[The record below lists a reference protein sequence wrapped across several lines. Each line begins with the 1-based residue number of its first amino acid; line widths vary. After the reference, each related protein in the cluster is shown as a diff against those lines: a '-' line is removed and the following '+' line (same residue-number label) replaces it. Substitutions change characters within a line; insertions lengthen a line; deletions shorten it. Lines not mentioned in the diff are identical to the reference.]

1 MERTGIQLEK
11 TWPQQPVSKEAI
23 SLGTVNIRLVVFDAK
38 RTEQDEPGE
47 LDGSD
52 SSDGVRGPL
61 DSYLERPGGKGYV
74 VFLVHGQR
82 QDILDE
88 SFVGID
94 LGFKYLRKRT
104 MIVVEVDGL
113 VPEAIGQLVQGSR
126 QGFYRGDVYYAMHD
140 RIVAV
145 LDKDPDLKRLE
156 AEAEQEI
163 AELKAGDESVR
174 TKLDALIEGHHA
186 ASPRTLEGNESTS
199 SRSGTSGHGVA
210 NLTTHEIVLRTL
222 PGVGENADLP
232 VLVAEPP
239 GALMRLYPGEAKK
252 LNIRSD
258 PSDAW
263 KHLQSLDAFVTPHI
277 GELEIEIRN
286 GRGGAELNLLFR
298 EPEAFPEE
306 DYPITGT
313 LTSVAMF
320 GDKKEARVI
329 EREISI
335 GKRRFHPPKPEP
347 ILREVPTFIRVVSR
361 QPVKLFEGTTLT
373 HVRMRWDGND
383 ELTLGNPG
391 VWSFH
396 GRCTSLINFP
406 SPVFSTPRKGNFEM
420 LVEMPH
426 GLLPGQILDFQVEA
440 VGPAGYSLS
449 TYFQAMVVEPLP
461 KAEPRKVIGNIR
473 EAAQDRRP
481 PYDLRYIDRNQWNSG
496 TCWGSADWDGADAGC
511 FTEPTNSMPLTLIIN
526 QDADLLKAM
535 RDEMIGRKLEDT
547 TVKERQSRYTAH
559 VAFHLYQM
567 YLHVQRLKT
576 GVANDS
582 SLRMPNEAELRAEIN
597 RVGGTLLKLMER

>member
-1 MERTGIQLEK
+1 MDRTGIQLEK
-11 TWPQQPVSKEAI
+11 TWPQQPVSREAI
-23 SLGTVNIRLVVFDAK
+23 SLGTVNIRLVVFDPK
-38 RTEQDEPGE
+38 RTEQDEPVE

-52 SSDGVRGPL
+52 LSDGSRGPL

-88 SFVGID
+88 SFVGIE

-145 LDKDPDLKRLE
+145 LDRDPDLKRLE

-174 TKLDALIEGHHA
+174 NKLDALIEGHHA
-186 ASPRTLEGNESTS
+186 AGTRKLEGNEATS
-199 SRSGTSGHGVA
+199 SRPGLSGRGA
-210 NLTTHEIVLRTL
+210 ADLTTREVVLPAL
-222 PGVGENADLP
+222 PAVGDTADFP
-232 VLVAEPP
+232 VLIAEPP
-239 GALMRLYPGEAKK
+239 GALARLYPGEAKK
-252 LNIRSD
+252 LSIRSD
-258 PSDAW
+258 PPDAW

-277 GELEIEIRN
+277 GELEIEIDN
-286 GRGGAELNLLFR
+286 GRDGADVNLLFR

-313 LTSVAMF
+313 LTLVAMF
-320 GDKKEARVI
+320 SDREEARVI

-347 ILREVPTFIRVVSR
+347 ILRDVPTFIRVVSR
-361 QPVKLFEGTTLT
+361 QPVKLLEGTTLT
-373 HVRMRWDGND
+373 HVRMRWDGTD
-383 ELTLGNPG
+383 ELTLGSPAR
-391 VWSFH
+391 WSFH
-396 GRCTSLINFP
+396 GQCTSLSNFS

-420 LVEMPH
+420 LIETPH
-426 GLLPGQILDFQVEA
+426 GLLHDQILDFQVEA
-440 VGPAGYSLS
+440 VGPAGYTLS
-449 TYFQAMVVEPLP
+449 TYFQAMVVEPPP

-496 TCWGSADWDGADAGC
+496 TCWGSSDWNGVDAGC

-547 TVKERQSRYTAH
+547 TVKERQARYTAH

-567 YLHVQRLKT
+567 YLHVQGLKT
-576 GVANDS
+576 GMADDS
-582 SLRMPNEAELRAEIN
+582 SLRLPNEAELRAEIN